1 MPLPRSLARANRVGL
16 NRVVVHIAGR
26 IPGFALMNHR
36 GRRSGR
42 PYTTPVN
49 AFRIGN
55 GYRFALTYGSGSDWV
70 RNVLEAGEC
79 DATVRGRT
87 VHLVDPRLEK
97 DPGARWAP
105 GPVAAVLRR
114 IGADTYLQCRID
126 ESR

>member
-16 NRVVVHIAGR
+16 NRVVVHVAGR
-26 IPGFALMNHR
+26 VPGFALMHHR

-42 PYTTPVN
+42 QYTTPVN

-55 GYRFALTYGSGSDWV
+55 GYRFALTYGNDSDWA
-70 RNVLEAGEC
+70 RNVLAAGEC
-79 DATVRGRT
+79 EITVRGRA

-97 DPGARWAP
+97 DRSARWAP
-105 GPVAAVLRR
+105 GPVAMVLRR

-126 ESR
+126 EPR

>member
-16 NRVVVHIAGR
+16 NRVVVRVAGHL
-26 IPGFALMNHR
+26 PGFALVHHR

-42 PYTTPVN
+42 DYTTPVN

-55 GYRFALTYGSGSDWV
+55 GYRFALTYGPDSDWA
-70 RNVLEAGEC
+70 RNVLAAEEC
-79 DATVRGRT
+79 SVTVRGRV
-87 VHLVDPRLEK
+87 VHLVEPRLEH
-97 DPGARWAP
+97 DSSARWAP
-105 GPVAAVLRR
+105 RPVGLVMRR

>member
-1 MPLPRSLARANRVGL
+1 MGL

-26 IPGFALMNHR
+26 IPGFALMHHR

-79 DATVRGRT
+79 DATVRGCT